1 MNTQSTLKVITQ
13 GEYKYVYIY
22 FKHKSQQIRINT
34 GLYYDPKF
42 MTKDLLYNSKM
53 KDYQILNDRVKVLKG
68 KVDDYIRWVLGSR
81 LRTLSKDECMKF
93 VYSGE
98 QSYYTYYYK
107 VNQEQEK
114 ERVKKEPKNVTDY
127 LKVFYQFKKSQLN
140 NRASDK
146 GYLTMVNSLYDFQSY
161 YNTELTFDL
170 MNSEDFMVKYRNFLS
185 EKLKKKKYLTK
196 GGLNDNTIN
205 KRFSCLKTFF
215 TWLED
220 KEIYRF
226 KDRVHN
232 FKVPKYENTIVV
244 LDKDEISKLLEQ
256 EIEDKTWIKIRDVFV
271 ANCFMGLRISDL
283 KTLTKR
289 DFIQDGDGDYYLIK
303 ENKKTGFSCE
313 ISIQNTCRRILEKY
327 DFELP
332 KFSDQHFN
340 RELKNL
346 LKEYNLFPETVVK
359 RRRVLKQNVNK
370 ESLKRDLISSHTC
383 RRTFITLGLSNNVPI
398 NTLML
403 ATGHKQISTLQKYM
417 KKIPDKASLKRIDLN
432 HTDISSN

>member
-1 MNTQSTLKVITQ
+1 
-13 GEYKYVYIY
+13 
-22 FKHKSQQIRINT
+22 
-34 GLYYDPKF
+34 

-81 LRTLSKDECMKF
+81 FRTLSKEECMKF
-93 VYSGE
+93 LVSGE

-107 VNQEQEK
+107 VYQEQEK
-114 ERVKKEPKNVTDY
+114 ERIKKEPKSVNDY
-127 LKVFYQFKKSQLN
+127 LKVFYQFKKNQLN
-140 NRASDK
+140 NRSSDK
-146 GYLTMVNSLYDFQSY
+146 GYLTMVNSIYDFQSY
-161 YNTELTFDL
+161 YNSDLTFDI

-185 EKLKKKKYLTK
+185 EKLKEDKYLTL

-215 TWLED
+215 KWLED

-226 KDRVHN
+226 KGRVHN

-244 LDKDEISKLLEQ
+244 LEKNEISKLLEQ
-256 EIEDKTWIKIRDVFV
+256 EIENKTWSEIRDVFV
-271 ANCFMGLRISDL
+271 CNCFMGLRISDL
-283 KTLTKR
+283 QTLTKR
-289 DFIQDGDGDYYLIK
+289 DFIQDKDGDYYLIK
-303 ENKKTGFSCE
+303 ENKKTGFTCE
-313 ISIQNTCRRILEKY
+313 ISIMGTCRMILEKY

-332 KFSDQHFN
+332 KYSDQHFN

-346 LKEYNLFPETVVK
+346 LKEYNLFPEPIIK
-359 RRRVLKQNVNK
+359 RRRVLKQIVNK
-370 ESLKRDLISSHTC
+370 EFLKRELISSHTC

-403 ATGHKQISTLQKYM
+403 ATGQKQISTLQKYM
-417 KKIPDKASLKRIDLN
+417 KKIPDKVSLKKIDLN
-432 HTDISSN
+432 PK

>member
-13 GEYKYVYIY
+13 GKYNYVYIY
-22 FKHKSQQIRINT
+22 FKHKKQQIRINT

-53 KDYQILNDRVKVLKG
+53 KDYQILNDRVKSLKG

-81 LRTLSKDECMKF
+81 LRSLSKDECMKF

-114 ERVKKEPKNVTDY
+114 ERVKNEPKNVNDY
-127 LKVFYQFKKSQLN
+127 LKLFYQFKKNQLK
-140 NRASDK
+140 NRTSDK

-170 MNSEDFMVKYRNFLS
+170 MNTEDFMVKYRNFLS
-185 EKLKKKKYLTK
+185 EKLTKKKYLTN

-215 TWLED
+215 KWLED
-220 KEIYRF
+220 RELYKFR
-226 KDRVHN
+226 DRVHN
-232 FKVPKYENTIVV
+232 FKLPKYENTIVV
-244 LDKDEISKLLEQ
+244 LEKDEITKLLELDIQ
-256 EIEDKTWIKIRDVFV
+256 DKTWSKIRDVFV
-271 ANCFMGLRISDL
+271 CNCFIGLRISDL

-289 DFIQDGDGDYYLIK
+289 DYIQDKDGDYYLIID
-303 ENKKTGFSCE
+303 NKKTGFSCE
-313 ISIQNTCRRILEKY
+313 IPIQETCRKILEKY

-332 KFSDQHFN
+332 KYSDQHFN
-340 RELKNL
+340 RELKLL
-346 LKEYNLFPETVVK
+346 LKEYNLFSEPVIK

-370 ESLKRDLISSHTC
+370 EFKKRELITSHTC
-383 RRTFITLGLSNNVPI
+383 RRTFITLGLLNNVPI
-398 NTLML
+398 PTLML
-403 ATGHKQISTLQKYM
+403 STGHKQISTLQKYM
-417 KKIPDKASLKRIDLN
+417 KKLPDKVSMKKIDLN
-432 HTDISSN
+432 PTTPSN